1 VRRSRPQHAMPVEGR
16 AAPVRLQVLILGALL
31 LSLPAG
37 CRPLYLPPVPEPLV
51 LAERF
56 ELDGSARVVEG
67 RPSLTLLP
75 RTVPDEGWLAIQWFA
90 PNNREVASESRW
102 LAPGDAGRS
111 LMVVLPADV
120 EAAPGRWRAIV
131 SRGGV
136 VVRQLSVM
144 VPGE

>member
-1 VRRSRPQHAMPVEGR
+1 VRRSRREHASPIEGR

-37 CRPLYLPPVPEPLV
+37 CRPLYLPPVPDPLV
-51 LAERF
+51 LPERF

-67 RPSLTLLP
+67 RPSLTLVP

-90 PNNREVASESRW
+90 PDNREVASESRW
-102 LAPGDAGRS
+102 IVPEDAGRS
-111 LMVVLPADV
+111 LRVVLPADV
-120 EAAPGRWRAIV
+120 EATPGRWRAIV

-136 VVRQLSVM
+136 VVRQLSVE
-144 VPGE
+144 VPAE